1 MPEDIHDLKLEIGL
15 LKGEFEQVSKL
26 TEKISISIEKI
37 QELNVNVLQMLTAH
51 EEKHESQKRYRV
63 TVEGDIKELH
73 SRITTIAREV
83 HDRIDQV
90 PTQLTHVHERI
101 DQIESS
107 INSRIDSLRNDLAC
121 HKQADKG
128 KLRINLAEVEKYKWL
143 ILGVAVTAAFFLG
156 KLDMSTLLTLVI

>member
-1 MPEDIHDLKLEIGL
+1 MPEDYNQLKLEVGL
-15 LKGEFEQVSKL
+15 LKGEFQQVSKL
-26 TEKISISIEKI
+26 TEKISVSIEKI

-51 EEKHESQKRYRV
+51 EEKHESQTRYRSS
-63 TVEGDIKELH
+63 VEGDIKELH

-83 HDRIDQV
+83 HERIDQV

-121 HKQADKG
+121 HKQSDKG
-128 KLRINLAEVEKYKWL
+128 KFKMNLTEVEKYKWL
-143 ILGVAVTAAFFLG
+143 VLGVAVTAAFFLG
-156 KLDMSTLLTLVI
+156 KIDMSTLLTLVI

>member
-1 MPEDIHDLKLEIGL
+1 
-15 LKGEFEQVSKL
+15 
-26 TEKISISIEKI
+26 
-37 QELNVNVLQMLTAH
+37 MLTTH
-51 EEKHESQKRYRV
+51 EEKHESQTRYRS
-63 TVEGDIKELH
+63 TIEGDIKELH
-73 SRITTIAREV
+73 SRITTIAREA
-83 HDRIDQV
+83 HDRIDHT
-90 PTQLTHVHERI
+90 TQLTHVHERI

-156 KLDMSTLLTLVI
+156 KIDMSTLLTLVI